1 MRWTRTLPMVLLGLL
16 ASSGAFAMFR
26 AADLVIVPV
35 AASIAGLNG
44 SNWTSDIEIMNVDS
58 VTIDVEIVFLECC
71 GNDNSAWF
79 GNIGNHLG
87 GRTTVGFGHVDANL
101 KEIPPGRTV
110 YIKDIIGTDFALPG
124 TKGALM
130 IFGYQANTL
139 TNNSPGVP
147 SNIVVTSRNYTS
159 GTALSGASYTYGQ
172 VIPGLPWY
180 DYLDPGKKSLGLDHL
195 VFHGLREDAS
205 YRTAI
210 GLVNISDRTT
220 TLDVQLTLT
229 GQDGTQIGQETLT
242 MAPLSHD
249 QEDQAII
256 NLFGK
261 TLADGIQGATLDV
274 TVPVWISG
282 AQSPAPAL
290 IAYVSKTDNVSN
302 DSDYIEQAFTKPL
315 PWDCVFNGNCN
326 ATATGLSMALSWP
339 PALGGTQ
346 APSVPNPSHLRP
358 PAPRAR

>member
-1 MRWTRTLPMVLLGLL
+1 MVLLGLL

-101 KEIPPGRTV
+101 KDIPPGRTV

-172 VIPGLPWY
+172 VIPGLP
-180 DYLDPGKKSLGLDHL
+180 
-195 VFHGLREDAS
+195 
-205 YRTAI
+205 
-210 GLVNISDRTT
+210 
-220 TLDVQLTLT
+220 
-229 GQDGTQIGQETLT
+229 
-242 MAPLSHD
+242 
-249 QEDQAII
+249 
-256 NLFGK
+256 
-261 TLADGIQGATLDV
+261 
-274 TVPVWISG
+274 
-282 AQSPAPAL
+282 
-290 IAYVSKTDNVSN
+290 
-302 DSDYIEQAFTKPL
+302 
-315 PWDCVFNGNCN
+315 
-326 ATATGLSMALSWP
+326 
-339 PALGGTQ
+339 
-346 APSVPNPSHLRP
+346 
-358 PAPRAR
+358 